1 VSVSSTGSQRVKIEQ
16 NSVAPL
22 RPIRASALIR
32 HCAGHDRDPAVADQ
46 KRLPPR
52 HGQELRFAVDSPL
65 EGAVTC
71 ELVSVSKFPVSRENT
86 GNFTDSELSGAST
99 RAKKAINSVPYE
111 PIPYASEQGIFWG
124 LARN

>member
-1 VSVSSTGSQRVKIEQ
+1 MWDNCTVQHRAIQDYDLPQRR
-16 NSVAPL
+16 L
-22 RPIRASALIR
+22 MHRPGPGRR
-32 HCAGHDRDPAVADQ
+32 G
-46 KRLPPR
+46 
-52 HGQELRFAVDSPL
+52 RFVPDSPV

-86 GNFTDSELSGAST
+86 GNFIDSELSGAST

-124 LARN
+124 LAGN